1 MYVTLIVSEKE
12 VDYICAGEECR
23 HIDNLLILLIIP
35 SESIR
40 LMQTKLY
47 MELRIYPIHRL
58 NPNITLILSKVSSID
73 IRDCLDKGL
82 SNDIFFVEDGSNVK
96 EVSEII
102 PSGIDGKC
110 YVRLSSAYCQY
121 LWLICNLALKTIDLA
136 NVCQV
141 CREFGISLADY
152 NNIVGTVLD
161 IPKEELQIMLE
172 SNAQDIDA
180 ERFIGFLD
188 RITHLTDIGK
198 TKKELELTCKMI
210 AELTGNC
217 SKIDTGKYSQIDF
230 NGPYEELV
238 NAMYCYGIT
247 FILLHELS
255 HFTLGHIGKPEE
267 YGEETDADMTAF
279 WDIYSSFE
287 KEEQFTAVCGILSV
301 LFSLLYLNDDMSGD
315 GIHPREDQ
323 RIFSILENIKNDND
337 KYKILTLH
345 MFGIWAK
352 IHDVKEYPS
361 YNELPLDESIEHVK
375 EFMSGV

>member
-1 MYVTLIVSEKE
+1 
-12 VDYICAGEECR
+12 
-23 HIDNLLILLIIP
+23 
-35 SESIR
+35 
-40 LMQTKLY
+40 
-47 MELRIYPIHRL
+47 MELRISPIHRL

-152 NNIVGTVLD
+152 NNIVGTLLD

-180 ERFIGFLD
+180 ERFIDFLD

-198 TKKELELTCKMI
+198 TKKRTR
-210 AELTGNC
+210 
-217 SKIDTGKYSQIDF
+217 
-230 NGPYEELV
+230 
-238 NAMYCYGIT
+238 
-247 FILLHELS
+247 
-255 HFTLGHIGKPEE
+255 
-267 YGEETDADMTAF
+267 TDM
-279 WDIYSSFE
+279 
-287 KEEQFTAVCGILSV
+287 
-301 LFSLLYLNDDMSGD
+301 
-315 GIHPREDQ
+315 
-323 RIFSILENIKNDND
+323 
-337 KYKILTLH
+337 
-345 MFGIWAK
+345 
-352 IHDVKEYPS
+352 
-361 YNELPLDESIEHVK
+361 
-375 EFMSGV
+375 